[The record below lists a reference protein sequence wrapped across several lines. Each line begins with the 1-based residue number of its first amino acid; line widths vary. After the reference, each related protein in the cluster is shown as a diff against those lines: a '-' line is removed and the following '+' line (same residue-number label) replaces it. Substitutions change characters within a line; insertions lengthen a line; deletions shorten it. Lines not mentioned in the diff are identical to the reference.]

1 MLLCLTLDA
10 IISGKIT
17 ASDTSG
23 NLGNIGLQAL
33 AHTVAGLASDAVGA
47 GDVREEYLHRTPCS
61 AAQAQAARS
70 VQVSGRRHRRL
81 VPCWAAECAPSQ
93 TEGP

>member
-1 MLLCLTLDA
+1 MLCLTLDA
-10 IISGKIT
+10 IIT

-47 GDVREEYLHRTPCS
+47 GDVCEEYLHRTPCS

-70 VQVSGRRHRRL
+70 VQVSGRRPSGNRRL
-81 VPCWAAECAPSQ
+81 VPRWAAECAPSQ